1 MNKRTPTIRLLEV
14 IEAFCESP
22 DTNISAIS
30 NQLDIPL
37 PTVYRNIDNL
47 LEAGFLAKDP
57 ADRIS
62 AGPRLR
68 RLLYNS
74 LARESSLAERR
85 SLLQK
90 LSDSIE
96 ETVSISVPRGHGLY
110 YFDRVES
117 HWPMRLTLNPGD
129 KLPMISSASGKLYLS
144 TLPNETA
151 LRIFKNEKKNQ
162 TARLAIKRESE
173 FIKELDKIR
182 DNEFA
187 LDNEEFFD
195 GMVGAAVPIKS
206 LDGRYSAFLSTHGLV
221 ARKSIEATRSEISA
235 LQECADQLTALFF
248 SQQSVTGDYLRG
260 AEVSQVS

>member
-22 DTNISAIS
+22 YTNISAIS

-85 SLLQK
+85 SLLQQ

-173 FIKELDKIR
+173 FIKELEKIR

-221 ARKSIEATRSEISA
+221 ARKSVEAARSEISA
-235 LQECADQLTALFF
+235 LQGCADQLSALFF